1 MLSIIEQFK
10 IISSIPHCSR
20 DADRLREYISDFAK
34 DRGYSVEI
42 DSAKNIL
49 IKRGKSNLSLQAHY
63 DMVCVGRAPEIEIYQ
78 EDGWLMAKESSLGAD
93 NGVAIAM
100 MLSLMEEGY
109 DLEFLLTSDEEIG
122 LIGANALN
130 FKLNSKMMLN
140 LDSEDEAE
148 VYIGCAGGEDIIASK
163 PYPKFK
169 DSRDT
174 YRVTISGLA
183 GGHSGVDIDKDI
195 PNAIKLLASYLNDKK
210 FGLVSMEGGERINSI
225 PTYATAVIKSD
236 EILTSDELIT
246 VEKIESDEA
255 VLYGADEM
263 ITLIAGFRNGVQ
275 ELNAIL
281 KVPERSINLALV
293 STIDGVCKI
302 ETSARGMSDR
312 ALDRVV
318 DETVSFFN
326 SYGYS
331 VSKEEK
337 YPSWSPDMNSFTTIV
352 NSAMEEIFGE
362 SKTVAIHAG
371 LECGVIAKKYPNIKF
386 ASIGPTIEYPHSKRE
401 RLKIDSI
408 DRTMEVI
415 KRVIDEVN

>member
-163 PYPKFK
+163 LYPKFK

-401 RLKIDSI
+401 RLKIDSV